1 MKTTLPKR
9 SLVIKE
15 RLDII
20 VQEILASGRS
30 KIAMIIL
37 FGSYA
42 RGDWVQDLSSREYY
56 QSDIDLLLVLKKRK
70 YAGYQA
76 INLKHN
82 IEKRLE
88 RKFPID
94 INTDRLVVMTQPSV
108 TLIVESIHFVNDQLE
123 KGKYF
128 FRDIR
133 KEGILLYDTGEFVLS
148 EAKDLPWS
156 ERRPIAAEEYE
167 YWFGL
172 GQEFFI
178 SCQYPLKRGNYRIS
192 AFLLHQA
199 TESFYNAILLVFD
212 GYKPKLHDLLELNQ
226 TARIFYHDLCR
237 IFPYESEEQKKCF
250 TLLRDAYVRARYD
263 KNYRITM
270 EQLLYLINR
279 VEQLQKITEKICLE
293 KLSQE

>member
-1 MKTTLPKR
+1 
-9 SLVIKE
+9 
-15 RLDII
+15 
-20 VQEILASGRS
+20 
-30 KIAMIIL
+30 
-37 FGSYA
+37 
-42 RGDWVQDLSSREYY
+42 
-56 QSDIDLLLVLKKRK
+56 
-70 YAGYQA
+70 
-76 INLKHN
+76 
-82 IEKRLE
+82 
-88 RKFPID
+88 
-94 INTDRLVVMTQPSV
+94 MTQPSV

-133 KEGILLYDTGEFVLS
+133 TEGILLYDSEEFGLS

-167 YWFGL
+167 NWFGRGKKL
-172 GQEFFI
+172 FIGIKAFFEDD
-178 SCQYPLKRGNYRIS
+178 NYRES

-250 TLLRDAYVRARYD
+250 TLLRDAYVKARYD
-263 KNYRITM
+263 KNYRITK
-270 EQLLYLINR
+270 EQLLYLIDR